1 MTDEPNIAVTG
12 AHIVPSSKVPAISNT
27 FNLNQDGSGT
37 NIGVAQNVEH
47 NTYQIYMPTQSIYG
61 YGNSP
66 QYQQP
71 FVANTEYFNLI
82 VIAGELY
89 RNPYIMLDLDRVL
102 TKKYGTSEVIHNRL
116 AKLTKEAIDEIKTY
130 PTIFAG
136 ENYRYCQ
143 PDTLSQGPQ
152 LAFYGFIQDVRLLE
166 NRKVKIYYQL
176 IPMCNIPQDL
186 LNGMLN
192 ELDIKGSY
200 KINELDKTHWS
211 IKHIN
216 LIEELKLKG
225 ISLFAPTL

>member
-71 FVANTEYFNLI
+71 FVANTEFFNLI

-89 RNPYIMLDLDRVL
+89 RNSYVMLDLDRVL
-102 TKKYGTSEVIHNRL
+102 TQKYGTSEAIHSRL
-116 AKLTKEAIDEIKTY
+116 ARLTKEAISEIKTY

-143 PDTLSQGPQ
+143 PDILPSEPQ
-152 LAFYGFIQDVRLLE
+152 LAYYGFIQDIHLLE
-166 NRKVKIYYQL
+166 NRKIKIYYQL
-176 IPMCNIPQDL
+176 IPMCSIPQEL
-186 LNGMLN
+186 LNRMLDV
-192 ELDIKGSY
+192 LDIKGNY

-211 IKHIN
+211 IKHVN
-216 LIEELKLKG
+216 LIEEMKLKG